1 MAPDEPPTPCPG
13 SAAGVASAAM
23 DLDDFRS
30 AARSFIAAAV
40 ADDVACRAF
49 GAILPPDLHHRARA
63 WQRHMADHGFAGLH
77 WPEGCGGR
85 GLTRAHTG
93 VWAEECARAEVQP
106 YLNLQGI
113 VLAGE
118 AILRSGTTAQKEAL
132 LPPTAR
138 GDVLWCQLFSE
149 PEAGSDLASL
159 RTTAVGSPEDGF
171 VVTGQK
177 TWCSNGQ
184 LAEMGILLA
193 RTGGAGHRGI
203 SFFLLDMGSPG
214 VEVRP
219 LRQMTGDAE
228 FTEVFLD
235 EVAVPGEALLGPLD
249 GGWGVAMG
257 VLGDERGSSDASGL
271 ISFDR
276 RLARL
281 AALAGDRADPAPGG
295 DRSDLERGADP
306 TSAGTSG
313 ADGSGAVDAVAR
325 DRLAGVLARGHA
337 LRSMLVSS
345 AGGPGAGSA
354 AKLMRTELESDASR
368 LAVDLSGADGM
379 LAGGPVDGFL
389 YSPGMRIAGGT
400 SEVQRTILAERV
412 LGLPRDPR

>member
-1 MAPDEPPTPCPG
+1 MTSLDAFR
-13 SAAGVASAAM
+13 ASAA
-23 DLDDFRS
+23 
-30 AARSFIAAAV
+30 AFIASSV
-40 ADDVACRAF
+40 EEGVACRAF
-49 GAILPPDLHHRARA
+49 GAILPPDLHDRARG
-63 WQRHMADHGFAGLH
+63 WQRHMAESGFAALH
-77 WPEGCGGR
+77 WPVDCGGQ

-93 VWAEECARAEVQP
+93 VWAEECAKAEVSP

-118 AILRSGTTAQKEAL
+118 AILRSGTPAQRSRL
-132 LPPTAR
+132 LPPTAS
-138 GDVLWCQLFSE
+138 GEILWCQLFSE
-149 PEAGSDLASL
+149 PGAGSDLASL
-159 RTTAVGSPEDGF
+159 SCAAVGSPEEGF

-193 RTGGAGHRGI
+193 RTGGPGHRGI
-203 SFFLLDMGSPG
+203 SFLLLDMGLPG
-214 VEVRP
+214 IDVRP

-235 EVAVPGEALLGPLD
+235 SVLVPGDALLGPLD

-271 ISFDR
+271 IGLDR

-281 AALAGDRADPAPGG
+281 ATLAP
-295 DRSDLERGADP
+295 E
-306 TSAGTSG
+306 
-313 ADGSGAVDAVAR
+313 DAVAR
-325 DRLAGVLARGHA
+325 ERLASVLARGHA

-354 AKLMRTELESDASR
+354 AKLLRTELELDAAG
-368 LAVDLSGADGM
+368 LAVDLSGPAGM
-379 LAGGPVDGFL
+379 LAGGPTDGFL
-389 YSPGMRIAGGT
+389 YSPGMKIAGGS
-400 SEVQRTILAERV
+400 SEIQRNIIAERV
-412 LGLPRDPR
+412 LALPRDPKPDR